1 MYFETFQKNFEHEC
15 KALTVQVSELQNKLE
30 EVKQD
35 LAIAQSTLAAKDR
48 ELEVLQNNLKELEEL
63 REMKEV
69 TIL

>member
-1 MYFETFQKNFEHEC
+1 MCFETFQKNFEHEC
-15 KALTVQVSELQNKLE
+15 KALSVQVSELQHRLE

-35 LAIAQSTLAAKDR
+35 LVVAQSALATKDR

-69 TIL
+69 RIL